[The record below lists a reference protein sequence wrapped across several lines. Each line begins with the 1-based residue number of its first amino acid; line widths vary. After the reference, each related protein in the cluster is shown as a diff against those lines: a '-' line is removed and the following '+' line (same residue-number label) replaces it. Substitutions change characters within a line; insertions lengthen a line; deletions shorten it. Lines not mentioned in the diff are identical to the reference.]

1 MRPVSVRLI
10 AIFGILLALLLS
22 STKALAAAPP
32 LRIVSTAPSITEML
46 YALGLGPNVVGD
58 TIFCDYPEEARTKP
72 KIGTFLEPDLERIL
86 ALRPDLVLVIKNPIG
101 ITQKLRSLGLRAEEL
116 DQDSIADILSSLS
129 RIGQLTGREA
139 AAARLNAGLRAQ
151 LDSVRRLAAPLP
163 RRSVLFL
170 VDRAI
175 GTLQGMVGAGP
186 GTFIDEL
193 LQIAGAS
200 NVLAS
205 SPMQYPNVSLE
216 QILTR
221 DPEVILDT
229 NEVAHAEGRP
239 GQPPEQI
246 LALWAA
252 YPRLRAV
259 RDHHVQVISSD
270 LFVRPS
276 PRMAEAA
283 RQLCGLIHPEL
294 APQLTKLP
302 Q

>member
-1 MRPVSVRLI
+1 LRR
-10 AIFGILLALLLS
+10 LALLPFLL
-22 STKALAAAPP
+22 AMLLAASPP
-32 LRIVSTAPSITEML
+32 SRIVSTAPSITEML
-46 YALGLGPNVVGD
+46 YALGLGPSVVGD
-58 TIFCDYPEEARTKP
+58 TTYCTYPADARAKP
-72 KIGTFLEPDLERIL
+72 KIGTFLDPDLERIL

-101 ITQKLRSLGLRAEEL
+101 VTAKLRSLGLRAEEL
-116 DQDSIADILSSLS
+116 DQDSVAGILASLL
-129 RIGQLTGREA
+129 RIGQLTGRDA
-139 AAARLNAGLRAQ
+139 QAARLTTGLRAQ
-151 LDSVRRLAAPLP
+151 LDSVRRLAASRP

-170 VDRAI
+170 VGRAP

-193 LQIAGAS
+193 LTLAGAS

-221 DPEVILDT
+221 DPEVILDMGDF
-229 NEVAHAEGRP
+229 AHAEGRP

-259 RDHHVQVISSD
+259 SSRRVQVIASD
-270 LFVRPS
+270 VFVRPG

-283 RQLCGLIHPEL
+283 RALFGLIHPE
-294 APQLTKLP
+294 ASPRPEVRPT
-302 Q
+302 

>member
-1 MRPVSVRLI
+1 V
-10 AIFGILLALLLS
+10 LLPLLS
-22 STKALAAAPP
+22 VALFAASPP
-32 LRIVSTAPSITEML
+32 TRIISTAPSITEML

-58 TIFCDYPEEARTKP
+58 TTYCTYPTDARSKP

-86 ALRPDLVLVIKNPIG
+86 ALRPDLILVIKNPVG
-101 ITQKLRSLGLRAEEL
+101 VTSKLRSLGLRAEEF
-116 DQDSIADILSSLS
+116 DQDSVEDILASLL
-129 RIGQLTGREA
+129 RIGQLTGRDA
-139 AAARLNAGLRAQ
+139 AAARLSASLRAQ
-151 LDSVRRLAAPLP
+151 LDSVRRLAASRP

-170 VDRAI
+170 VGRAP

-221 DPEVILDT
+221 DPEVILDMGDF
-229 NEVAHAEGRP
+229 AHAEGRP

-246 LALWAA
+246 LALWAG

-259 RDHHVQVISSD
+259 SGHRVQVIASD
-270 LFVRPS
+270 VFVRPG

-283 RQLCGLIHPEL
+283 RMLFGLIHPE
-294 APQLTKLP
+294 ALP
-302 Q
+302 PGARP

>member
-1 MRPVSVRLI
+1 MY
-10 AIFGILLALLLS
+10 AALF
-22 STKALAAAPP
+22 AAPP
-32 LRIVSTAPSITEML
+32 TRIVSTAPSITEML

-58 TIFCDYPEEARTKP
+58 TIYCTYPDDARTKP

-101 ITQKLRSLGLRAEEL
+101 VTPKLRSLGLRAEEL
-116 DQDSIADILSSLS
+116 DQDSISDILSSLT
-129 RIGQLTGREA
+129 RIGQLTGRDA
-139 AAARLNAGLRAQ
+139 AAARLTSALRAQ

-170 VDRAI
+170 VGRAP

-193 LQIAGAS
+193 LHIAGSS
-200 NVLAS
+200 NVLAG

-221 DPEVILDT
+221 DPEVILDMGDS
-229 NEVAHAEGRP
+229 AHAEGRP

-259 RDHHVQVISSD
+259 SGHHVQVIASD
-270 LFVRPS
+270 VFVRPG

-283 RQLCGLIHPEL
+283 RQLFALIHPE
-294 APQLTKLP
+294 APP
-302 Q
+302 QRQPQ